1 MNKLLLRLLLT
12 LFFLIN
18 TSQNYLYPLNITPK
32 KISYKNEPYELI
44 VEGSEKNIYL
54 QNNYEP
60 TSKTIIKLFPDDNEK
75 SGYKANFEILI
86 EQQKVLLKFKNN
98 KYDNEN
104 IEEKYLQELSVL
116 ERLKGKNNIVQLLG
130 HKKKSHILV
139 LEKAKEDL
147 YEYIRSNDIN
157 LINKIK
163 IIKDIAY
170 GIKDLHENN
179 ILHRD
184 LKIENILIFEDE
196 NKNITAKV
204 CDFSLSKYV
213 DPETKSYTL
222 NLNKIPGTFLY
233 IAPNIYVQ
241 VIKKI
246 QEPITTL
253 KDDIYAFAYL
263 IYLVMHKR
271 NILDDEFSDYLKK
284 NGDCLN
290 EKTQLKQFVSYLI
303 NYEWRPTLYEDKN
316 DLLNDL
322 INLCWQTNPDDRPDI
337 EWVCDYL
344 DEVFKELEN

>member
-54 QNNYEP
+54 QSNYEP
-60 TSKTIIKLFPDDNEK
+60 TPKLKIKLIPDDNEE
-75 SGYKANFEILI
+75 SGYRTKIDI
-86 EQQKVLLKFKNN
+86 VIDPQKVLLNFKNN

-104 IEEKYLQELSVL
+104 IEKKHSQELSVL
-116 ERLKGKNNIVQLLG
+116 ERLKGKKNIVQLLR

-147 YEYIRSNDIN
+147 FAYLGSNEIN

-196 NKNITAKV
+196 NKNITAKL

-213 DPETKSYTL
+213 DPETKSCTL

-233 IAPNIYVQ
+233 ISPNIYTQ
-241 VIKKI
+241 IIKKI

-263 IYLVMHKR
+263 MYLVMYKR
-271 NILDDEFSDYLKK
+271 NILDDEFSDYLEK
-284 NGDCLN
+284 NGKNLN
-290 EKTQLKQFVSYLI
+290 TTMQLNQFVSYLI
-303 NYEWRPTLYEDKN
+303 NYEWRPILYEDEN
-316 DLLNDL
+316 SILNNL
-322 INLCWQTNPDDRPDI
+322 IEKCWAQEPEDRPDI

-344 DEVFKELEN
+344 DNVFKELEN